1 KVVFR
6 EYEEDF
12 RQAKTHPSSLGL
24 LGPTLRGQEGE
35 TIVVTFRN
43 MADRPYSIHPH
54 GIAYGKQSE
63 GAHYFDNTSLK
74 EKEDDVV
81 QPNCEHT
88 YHWEVTSDVSP
99 GMDDP
104 TCLTHIYMSHENTVQ
119 DYNSGLIGTLLICK
133 PGSLDELG
141 EQVHFHQESV
151 FLFGVFDEK
160 NSWYQPKGH
169 ATDNHVKYTIN
180 GYTRGSLPGHFPFSA
195 PDVSLCAHTS
205 VSLHLMGMSSDAEM
219 FSVHMNGQVLQ
230 HDGHKVSSVGLV
242 SGSTATAIMTAMY
255 PGRWLLSSQ
264 TTKHLEA
271 GMHGFVDVRK
281 CEGFEEPRRRMT
293 IKERRYSKHW
303 TFFIAA
309 EEVIW
314 DYAPNMPSYIDE
326 DYELQYLKQGPNRI
340 GRKYKKVV
348 YTQYTNESFTVRAEE
363 KQRKNEIGILGPV
376 IRAQIRDVITI
387 VFKNMASRPYSIY
400 PHGLTME
407 KSQEEVLFSV
417 FPGNQSRGVQPGETH
432 VYEWTVTEEDEP
444 LEGDA
449 RCLTRVYHS
458 AVDTPRDIASG
469 LIGPL
474 LICKSQSLN
483 VRNVQLKADKEQ
495 HAMFSVFDENKSWY
509 LDYNIRSYCDR
520 SRVNRADQEFYKSNV
535 MHTINGYVF
544 ESGQI
549 LGFCNGEVV
558 TWHMSSIGAQD
569 YIQTDLINKPVV
581 IGVPRPD
588 FSDYELYVPGNEPD
602 HLGLDAPEPDVTQDE
617 YEYVMYKDPYSSQ
630 EDVKSFTPD
639 ETTKHYLK
647 MAGQNFR
654 TYFISAEEVEWDYAG
669 YGQKRQEKSLQSRRE
684 TKFTKVIFRGYLDST
699 FSVPDIRGEVEEHL
713 GILGPLIKAEVGQS
727 IMVVFRNNA
736 NRPFSL
742 HPKGVSYTKL
752 AEGLAYEDDSKYWY
766 KYDDEVKPNTSFTYL
781 WKVNAKV
788 GPAAGESDCRT
799 WAYYSGVN
807 PERDIHTGLI
817 GPLLVCR
824 KGTMNNKQ
832 TDMREFTLL
841 FMTFDESQSWYYEK
855 NRERMERKNRRTVID
870 PNFKE
875 NLNLQIMMHA
885 YTINGIVYS
894 LKGLRMYTN
903 QLVRWHLINM
913 GSPQDFQS
921 VHFHGQTFLYKH
933 TKSYRQAVH
942 PLLPGGFATL
952 EMLPSKPGL
961 WQLETEVSLNQ
972 QRGMQTLFLAL
983 DNGMAQ

>member
-133 PGSLDELG
+133 PGNAGKCSSK
-141 EQVHFHQESV
+141 SV

-180 GYTRGSLPGHFPFSA
+180 GYTRGSL

-314 DYAPNMPSYIDE
+314 DYAPNM

-407 KSQEEVLFSV
+407 KSQEGVTYPEG
-417 FPGNQSRGVQPGETH
+417 GNQSRGVQPGETH

-483 VRNVQLKADKEQ
+483 VRNVQVETVQVLQ
-495 HAMFSVFDENKSWY
+495 
-509 LDYNIRSYCDR
+509 
-520 SRVNRADQEFYKSNV
+520 VN
-535 MHTINGYVF
+535 
-544 ESGQI
+544 
-549 LGFCNGEVV
+549 
-558 TWHMSSIGAQD
+558 
-569 YIQTDLINKPVV
+569 
-581 IGVPRPD
+581 
-588 FSDYELYVPGNEPD
+588 
-602 HLGLDAPEPDVTQDE
+602 
-617 YEYVMYKDPYSSQ
+617 
-630 EDVKSFTPD
+630 
-639 ETTKHYLK
+639 
-647 MAGQNFR
+647 
-654 TYFISAEEVEWDYAG
+654 
-669 YGQKRQEKSLQSRRE
+669 
-684 TKFTKVIFRGYLDST
+684 
-699 FSVPDIRGEVEEHL
+699 
-713 GILGPLIKAEVGQS
+713 
-727 IMVVFRNNA
+727 
-736 NRPFSL
+736 
-742 HPKGVSYTKL
+742 
-752 AEGLAYEDDSKYWY
+752 
-766 KYDDEVKPNTSFTYL
+766 
-781 WKVNAKV
+781 
-788 GPAAGESDCRT
+788 
-799 WAYYSGVN
+799 
-807 PERDIHTGLI
+807 
-817 GPLLVCR
+817 
-824 KGTMNNKQ
+824 
-832 TDMREFTLL
+832 
-841 FMTFDESQSWYYEK
+841 
-855 NRERMERKNRRTVID
+855 
-870 PNFKE
+870 
-875 NLNLQIMMHA
+875 
-885 YTINGIVYS
+885 
-894 LKGLRMYTN
+894 
-903 QLVRWHLINM
+903 
-913 GSPQDFQS
+913 
-921 VHFHGQTFLYKH
+921 
-933 TKSYRQAVH
+933 
-942 PLLPGGFATL
+942 
-952 EMLPSKPGL
+952 
-961 WQLETEVSLNQ
+961 
-972 QRGMQTLFLAL
+972 
-983 DNGMAQ
+983 